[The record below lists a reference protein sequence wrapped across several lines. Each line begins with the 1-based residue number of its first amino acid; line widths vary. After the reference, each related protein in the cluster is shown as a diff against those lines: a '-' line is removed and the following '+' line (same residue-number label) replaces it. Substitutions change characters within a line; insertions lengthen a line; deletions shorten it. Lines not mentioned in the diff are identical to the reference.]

1 MPLVDQALALNKQEF
16 RDSLRLR
23 YILPLVDLPS
33 VCVCGDKFTVGH
45 TLSCKKGGFVGQ
57 RHDGD
62 RDLLTEFIDK
72 VCKNVK
78 IEPRLQSLDNEQ
90 LHLRSAVTS
99 SEALLDT
106 KAGGFWSRGVTA
118 FFDVRVTL
126 VNSYHHLL
134 TSSGTRQ
141 RRLLTFFLI

>member
-1 MPLVDQALALNKQEF
+1 MPLADQGLALNKQEF

-33 VCVCGDKFTVGH
+33 LCVCVCGDKFTVGH

-99 SEALLDT
+99 SEA
-106 KAGGFWSRGVTA
+106 
-118 FFDVRVTL
+118 
-126 VNSYHHLL
+126 
-134 TSSGTRQ
+134 
-141 RRLLTFFLI
+141 

>member
-1 MPLVDQALALNKQEF
+1 MPLADQGLALNKQEF

-33 VCVCGDKFTVGH
+33 LCVCVFGDKFTVGH

-62 RDLLTEFIDK
+62 RDLLTAFIDK

-99 SEALLDT
+99 SEA
-106 KAGGFWSRGVTA
+106 
-118 FFDVRVTL
+118 
-126 VNSYHHLL
+126 
-134 TSSGTRQ
+134 
-141 RRLLTFFLI
+141 